1 VHDTRWQPRWSRK
14 ALCNEHSIGNR
25 RDTAPAG
32 KRRTPLRFGRE
43 GKPAAAEPEFP
54 LLFFHPQHQAH
65 RGLRPGRER
74 RSLRRSPESR
84 AAKRGVSP
92 PHQRAKLATGEYPAR
107 GASRSG
113 RVRNCLYHPRAS
125 RTCPGAA
132 FAGESG
138 TRESQIGESRVAK
151 WKPDALASRRGCAY
165 STASI
170 SMCTTASTMA
180 PIKAAPKLAI

>member
-32 KRRTPLRFGRE
+32 KRRTPLRFDWE
-43 GKPAAAEPEFP
+43 GKPAAAAPESA
-54 LLFFHPQHQAH
+54 LLFFHPEHQDH
-65 RGLRPGRER
+65 RGLRPGCER

-84 AAKRGVSP
+84 AAKYGVSP
-92 PHQRAKLATGEYPAR
+92 SHQRPKHATSKYPAR
-107 GASRSG
+107 SAPGSG
-113 RVRNCLYHPRAS
+113 RFRHCLYHPRAG

-132 FAGESG
+132 FAGEPRSW
-138 TRESQIGESRVAK
+138 ESQIGKGRASKRE
-151 WKPDALASRRGCAY
+151 PDAFASRRSCAY